1 MGHIRSVDSFA
12 SWIECGAKKLLIV
25 AIFITACIQV
35 VIGESAASSH
45 KPVYIEPMSNE
56 TVAVGRDATLQCVV
70 KHLQDY
76 KVAFIHIDRQMILT
90 IHNHVITRIP
100 RFSITHDKHFTWS
113 LKIQNVQK
121 EDKGFYMCQVN
132 TDPMVSKVGYLDVVV
147 PPEIIDAES
156 STSTVN
162 IRENYNASLI
172 CKATGTPEPEITWK
186 REDGRKIV
194 IKRKKN
200 NGKKEKNEV
209 RGEVLDLIRISRTEM
224 GAYLCIA
231 RNGVQPAVSK
241 RIILN
246 VDFAPMIWIPNQLIG
261 AAIGNP
267 DVTLECITE
276 AMPKAIAYW
285 VFNGTMV
292 MTAGRYKT
300 HEHHHSNYKLD
311 LKLHI
316 KNVQEEDYGMY
327 KCLSKNSHGDNEG
340 SIQLYKLDTP
350 TEPPMPKIYN
360 TDGYS
365 DYDSDDRYAV
375 SHNENDNPDEDY
387 IDKSGGRE
395 GGDNRGGSYVP
406 GNERNYYGTSHQKPA
421 VRNQPSNTISEKS
434 TGLWNWDEES
444 RGNSGTNFLLSSV
457 LLSLVSAFQFLI
469 DL

>member
-1 MGHIRSVDSFA
+1 
-12 SWIECGAKKLLIV
+12 
-25 AIFITACIQV
+25 V
-35 VIGESAASSH
+35 VIGDGNVATSNSMAR
-45 KPVYIEPMSNE
+45 PVLIEPMSNE
-56 TVAVGRDATLQCVV
+56 TVAVGRDAILRCVV

-100 RFSITHDKHFTWS
+100 RFTITHDKHFTWS
-113 LKIQNVQK
+113 LKIENVQK

-156 STSTVN
+156 SPSTLN

-172 CKATGTPEPEITWK
+172 CKATGTPAPKITWK
-186 REDGRKIV
+186 REDGKKIV

-200 NGKKEKNEV
+200 NGRKEKSEV
-209 RGEVLDLIRISRTEM
+209 HGEVLDLIRISRTEM

-241 RIILN
+241 RIIFN

-261 AAIGNP
+261 AAVGNN
-267 DVTLECITE
+267 VTLECITE

-292 MTAGRYKT
+292 MTAGRFRT

-316 KNVQEEDYGMY
+316 RNIQKEDYGQY

-340 SIQLYKLDTP
+340 TIMVYELETP
-350 TEPPMPKIYN
+350 TEPPAPQIYQDI
-360 TDGYS
+360 TS
-365 DYDSDDRYAV
+365 DYEDGGYAV
-375 SHNENDNPDEDY
+375 SEDEDEEDEEDY
-387 IDKSGGRE
+387 KYNNNFVDSSK
-395 GGDNRGGSYVP
+395 DD
-406 GNERNYYGTSHQKPA
+406 RNYYGTTNNNKHNSQRPNSRS
-421 VRNQPSNTISEKS
+421 RNKASNSMPEKS
-434 TGLWNWDEES
+434 KGFWNWE
-444 RGNSGTNFLLSSV
+444 GF
-457 LLSLVSAFQFLI
+457 
-469 DL
+469 